1 MGPGLFLYIESDIDF
16 NTNGNANE
24 REKCMRVIRTSFII
38 VFCIVGALFLAYQGV
53 YWMVQNNRK
62 AQYAELVSFFDSQ
75 EVRGDIEKVLKS
87 KDPQAFTEAGAIRE
101 YDLDFNSIAEG
112 TGRSIRVLINGDSN
126 LYISVKYIFVN
137 NRWEM
142 SVLVSS
148 YELQKLLETKE

>member
-1 MGPGLFLYIESDIDF
+1 
-16 NTNGNANE
+16 
-24 REKCMRVIRTSFII
+24 MRVIRTSFII

-53 YWMVQNNRK
+53 NWMVQNNRK

-126 LYISVKYIFVN
+126 LYIGVKYIFVN

>member
-1 MGPGLFLYIESDIDF
+1 MRQ
-16 NTNGNANE
+16 NVNE
-24 REKCMRVIRTSFII
+24 REKYMRVIRTSFII

-53 YWMVQNNRK
+53 NWMVQNNSK
-62 AQYAELVSFFDSQ
+62 AQYAELVSFFDSK
-75 EVRGDIEKVLKS
+75 EVRDDIEKVLKS
-87 KDPQAFTEAGAIRE
+87 KDPLAFTEAGVIRE

-126 LYISVKYIFVN
+126 LYIGVKYIFVN

-148 YELQKLLETKE
+148 YELQILLESKE

>member
-1 MGPGLFLYIESDIDF
+1 MRQ
-16 NTNGNANE
+16 NVNE
-24 REKCMRVIRTSFII
+24 REKDMRVIRTSFII

-101 YDLDFNSIAEG
+101 DDLDFNSIAEG

>member
-1 MGPGLFLYIESDIDF
+1 
-16 NTNGNANE
+16 
-24 REKCMRVIRTSFII
+24 MRVIRTSFII

-53 YWMVQNNRK
+53 NWMVQNNKK

-75 EVRGDIEKVLKS
+75 EVRGDVEKVLKS

-126 LYISVKYIFVN
+126 LYIGVKYIFVN

-148 YELQKLLETKE
+148 YELQKLLETKEWRSISF

>member
-1 MGPGLFLYIESDIDF
+1 
-16 NTNGNANE
+16 
-24 REKCMRVIRTSFII
+24 MRVIRTSFII

-53 YWMVQNNRK
+53 NWMVQNNRK

-126 LYISVKYIFVN
+126 LYIGVKYIFVN

-148 YELQKLLETKE
+148 YELQILLESKE

>member
-1 MGPGLFLYIESDIDF
+1 
-16 NTNGNANE
+16 
-24 REKCMRVIRTSFII
+24 MRVIRTSFII

-148 YELQKLLETKE
+148 YELQKLLETME

>member
-1 MGPGLFLYIESDIDF
+1 
-16 NTNGNANE
+16 
-24 REKCMRVIRTSFII
+24 MRVIRTSFII

-53 YWMVQNNRK
+53 NWMAQNNRK
-62 AQYAELVSFFDSQ
+62 AQYAELVSFFDSK
-75 EVRGDIEKVLKS
+75 EVRDDIEKVLKS
-87 KDPQAFTEAGAIRE
+87 KDPLAFTEAGVIRE

-126 LYISVKYIFVN
+126 LYIGVKYIFVN

-148 YELQKLLETKE
+148 YELQILLESKE

>member
-1 MGPGLFLYIESDIDF
+1 
-16 NTNGNANE
+16 
-24 REKCMRVIRTSFII
+24 MRVIRTSFII

-53 YWMVQNNRK
+53 YWMVQNNKK

-87 KDPQAFTEAGAIRE
+87 KDPQAFTETGAIRE

-126 LYISVKYIFVN
+126 LYIGVKYIFVN

-148 YELQKLLETKE
+148 YELHKLLETTE